1 MTSRHERKIPGF
13 ESRVGRLALL
23 APVCALVFA
32 TALAAP
38 IAVDQDGL
46 SLNAAQAGK
55 GGNGNGR
62 GGGNGN
68 GNGPDGAPGQ
78 TKDKG
83 GPASGGADPEASIG
97 AEGSIGGS
105 IDGGTELTNAV
116 TPLIAEDLPPAT
128 VEVIREIAGLPEQSG
143 LSEEE
148 EMDAIRNGWGSWRT
162 ADGPADRAIQ

>member
-1 MTSRHERKIPGF
+1 MTNRHERKIPDFG
-13 ESRVGRLALL
+13 SRAGRLALL

-32 TALAAP
+32 AALAAP
-38 IAVDQDGL
+38 IAVNQDGL
-46 SLNAAQAGK
+46 TLQTAQAEK
-55 GGNGNGR
+55 GGNGK
-62 GGGNGN
+62 GGGN

-78 TKDKG
+78 NKSKG
-83 GPASGGADPEASIG
+83 GPDGGSADPEASIG
-97 AEGSIGGS
+97 ADGFTDGVANGGAEPA
-105 IDGGTELTNAV
+105 DAAV
-116 TPLIAEDLPPAT
+116 PLIAEDLPPAT